1 MITRFLTLAGA
12 AALLCGFA
20 FAQSQAALSPEHQFA
35 SDIFKQLIE
44 INTTD
49 TPAGNVTTAAEA
61 MAERFQVAKKVKG
74 EESYREIS
82 KQTGSSTATITRVA
96 HWLHH
101 GMGGY
106 SLVLKRLGH

>member
-1 MITRFLTLAGA
+1 MDNRSLNTKEFDELFEGVLKLKTTKECKQFFRD
-12 AALLCGFA
+12 LCTIA
-20 FAQSQAALSPEHQFA
+20 EL
-35 SDIFKQLIE
+35 
-44 INTTD
+44 
-49 TPAGNVTTAAEA
+49 EA

-106 SLVLKRLGH
+106 GLVLKRLGH